1 VSGDRR
7 NLRFRAFASASL
19 VTAVPRKSLNVNP
32 AIPALA
38 HALRHDARK
47 PSGVE
52 GFPSIVVRIIVLR
65 FAALSNT
72 VLSGAPTG
80 ITTRSGHPKQSRHF
94 SREGEVGAR
103 ETTAGSAGD
112 AGGGAPEVDFLNQK
126 PTPIVVPTPPVL
138 CPPPEYDDACA
149 AGRSRFACWGG
160 EGSALPFR
168 RDNWGLLFWL
178 GFSSS
183 F

>member
-1 VSGDRR
+1 TA
-7 NLRFRAFASASL
+7 RAFVSQRREWKIGIFWL
-19 VTAVPRKSLNVNP
+19 DYLLNYAGCARSSK
-32 AIPALA
+32 AIPSFFT
-38 HALRHDARK
+38 RRRGRC
-47 PSGVE
+47 S
-52 GFPSIVVRIIVLR
+52 FP
-65 FAALSNT
+65 
-72 VLSGAPTG
+72 
-80 ITTRSGHPKQSRHF
+80 
-94 SREGEVGAR
+94 R

-138 CPPPEYDDACA
+138 CPAPEYDDACA